1 MKGGGYVVRLSKQ
14 WSLGPSVR
22 ASHVF
27 RAGNDGWVVFARIA
41 DQGVCPGCK
50 RRSRHSHGWRER
62 RLQDFAWQGE
72 RVTIRLRSR
81 RWRCID
87 TTCRRQTFSDQC
99 PDFVSPFAR
108 RTNRAAQI
116 ARLLAYTAGGR
127 PSERIMR
134 CLGMPVS
141 NDTILRLLKRG
152 AEAPT
157 PPPKVVGIDD
167 WSWRKNSRYGTILV
181 DLERRSVVDIL
192 EDRGVESSAGWL
204 RRRPSIEVVSRDR
217 CGLFAQAV
225 RKGAPQAVQTADRFH
240 LVQNLRLA
248 IEEQMSM
255 EGRATGRSLL
265 PDDES
270 SEIDAH
276 RRRARMAHRKSRDE
290 VFATIHALR
299 DQGLSYSEIERRTGH
314 KRRTVAKWLTFQAP
328 PDRRRASLKPSSP
341 RFFETFLADRW
352 KEGNRLG
359 RHLFHDIKLRGY
371 TGSISNL
378 ERLLGAWRRA
388 ENPTNDEK
396 LVARVDTSSP
406 VKDPDTGHAISPVIA
421 AALCMKPR
429 GLLSARQTR
438 KVDALK
444 CGSHAFATMRGLAM
458 RFRGILRASNVKS
471 LDTWID
477 DAIETDLIPIM
488 RFASSLR
495 RDIDAVHNAI
505 ALPWSNGQVE
515 GQVNRLKT
523 IKRAMYGRA
532 GAELLRARMLPLL
545 HTE

>member
-1 MKGGGYVVRLSKQ
+1 MKDGGWVVRLSKQ
-14 WSLGPSVR
+14 WSLGPSVK
-22 ASHVF
+22 ASHAV
-27 RAGNDGWVVFARIA
+27 RAGDNGWIVLARMA
-41 DQGVCPGCK
+41 DRGVCPGCK
-50 RRSRHSHGWRER
+50 RPSRHLHGWRER
-62 RLQDFAWQGE
+62 RLQDFAWQGQQ
-72 RVTIRLRSR
+72 VTIRLRLR
-81 RWRCID
+81 RWRCINA
-87 TTCRRQTFSDQC
+87 TCHRQTFSDQC

-116 ARLLAYTAGGR
+116 ARLLAYSAGGR

-134 CLGMPVS
+134 RLGMPVS
-141 NDTILRLLKRG
+141 NDTILRVLKRG

-157 PPPKVVGIDD
+157 SPPRVVGIDD

-192 EDRGVESSAGWL
+192 EDRSVESSAGWL
-204 RRRPSIEVVSRDR
+204 RRTPSVEVVSRDR

-225 RKGAPQAVQTADRFH
+225 REGAPQAVQTADRFH

-265 PDDES
+265 PDHEMS
-270 SEIDAH
+270 QVAAH
-276 RRRARMAHRKSRDE
+276 RRRARIAHRKSRDE
-290 VFATIHALR
+290 IFAMIHALR

-314 KRRTVAKWLTFQAP
+314 KRRTVAKWLTFKTP

-352 KEGNRLG
+352 REGNRLG

-371 TGSISNL
+371 SGSLSNL

-388 ENPTNDEK
+388 EKPTHDEK
-396 LVARVDTSSP
+396 LAGIVDSSGQ
-406 VKDPDTGHAISPVIA
+406 VRDPDTGHAISPVIA

-429 GLLSARQTR
+429 GLLSARQAR
-438 KVDALK
+438 KVDTLK
-444 CGSHAFATMRGLAM
+444 CGSHAFATMRSLAM
-458 RFRGILRASNVKS
+458 RFRGILRAGKVKN
-471 LDTWID
+471 LDAWID

-488 RFASSLR
+488 RFASILR
-495 RDIDAVHNAI
+495 RDIDAVYNAI
-505 ALPWSNGQVE
+505 ELPWSNGQVE

-532 GAELLRARMLPLL
+532 GAELLRARMLPLP